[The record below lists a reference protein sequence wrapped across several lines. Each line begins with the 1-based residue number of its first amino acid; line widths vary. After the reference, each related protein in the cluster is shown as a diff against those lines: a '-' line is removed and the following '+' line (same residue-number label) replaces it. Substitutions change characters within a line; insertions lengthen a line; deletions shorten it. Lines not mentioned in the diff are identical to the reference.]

1 VAFVL
6 DASLALGWSF
16 SDEPTPEGALSFDSL
31 GREQA
36 VVPAVWPYEVANALA
51 IAERRG
57 RITRN
62 DATQLAS
69 VFVSYAVE
77 VDALSPSHAFTTVLD
92 IARDYSLSSYDA
104 AYLELAIRR
113 ALPLATLDE
122 ALRAAA
128 ADAGVSALGSQ

>member
-6 DASLALGWSF
+6 DASLALAWAF
-16 SDEPTPEGALSFDSL
+16 SDEPEPSGALNFGVL

-36 VVPAVWPYEVANALA
+36 VVPAIWPYEVANALT
-51 IAERRG
+51 IAERRA
-57 RITRN
+57 RISRS
-62 DATQLAS
+62 DATRLSAM
-69 VFVSYAVE
+69 FVSYATE
-77 VDALSPSHAFTTVLD
+77 VDPLPAQQIFTSVLD

-122 ALRAAA
+122 RLREAAA
-128 ADAGVSALGSQ
+128 RAGITFLGS